1 MILAVESCPESA
13 WTRAPGRRAR
23 ARLPRRPSSRVDRL
37 RMEIRCVGT
46 CSVSRAYR
54 IVDARRGN
62 RVRGGTRKVAS
73 LETTVRGRLRRV
85 AVGELDENS
94 DEVPCRR
101 RRRGAALA
109 SERGRRGTSWIET
122 DTFER
127 IRVDGGPLG
136 LRIGSRSA
144 VRTRSQC
151 QILLFS
157 SSASSLAGWIWG

>member
-1 MILAVESCPESA
+1 M
-13 WTRAPGRRAR
+13 
-23 ARLPRRPSSRVDRL
+23 
-37 RMEIRCVGT
+37 
-46 CSVSRAYR
+46 
-54 IVDARRGN
+54 
-62 RVRGGTRKVAS
+62 RGGTRKVAS

-109 SERGRRGTSWIET
+109 SERGRRDTSWIET

-157 SSASSLAGWIWG
+157 SSASTGSGVTPQLGE